1 MTEVDQNSQGLTAF
15 PDGLSPDCEKL
26 ELYDNK
32 IKKVQPSIGDLKKL
46 KLLNV
51 FNNQIGL
58 SLPNEIGSLPDLEEV
73 NLAANKLAMLK
84 DVHFAS
90 WANVQ
95 ILNLNDNNLSAIGS
109 LAPCVK
115 LEELR
120 IYANQLTAL
129 PTLAASAPE
138 LKIFE
143 AHKNRITS
151 EGAPDDYFKATP
163 ALERLSIWGNALAS
177 LPASLTSCSKLV
189 GVQAQSNPDL
199 ASLPAGPWPSTLETL
214 FIQETK
220 IASLPDSLKA
230 CALKRVNVGKLPLDA
245 AADKLA
251 ADMEK
256 MVLGKS
262 DGIWWGKDGV
272 QKKA

>member
-1 MTEVDQNSQGLTAF
+1 MLDVAPPQ
-15 PDGLSPDCEKL
+15 
-26 ELYDNK
+26 LYANK
-32 IKKVQPSIGDLKKL
+32 IKKVPPSIGELKKL
-46 KLLNV
+46 KLLNC

-58 SLPNEIGSLPDLEEV
+58 SLPNEIGELGDLEEV

-95 ILNLNDNNLSAIGS
+95 ILNLNDNNLSAVGS

-115 LEELR
+115 LEEVR
-120 IYANQLTAL
+120 MYGNQLTAL
-129 PTLAASAPE
+129 PTLPASAPE

-143 AHKNRITS
+143 IHKNRIA
-151 EGAPDDYFKATP
+151 EAPDDYFKSTP
-163 ALERLSIWGNALAS
+163 ALERLSIWGNALTA
-177 LPASLTSCSKLV
+177 LPSSLTSCSKLV

-199 ASLPAGPWPSTLETL
+199 ATLPAGPWPATLETL

-220 IASLPDSLKA
+220 IASLPSSLTS
-230 CALKRVNVGKLPLDA
+230 CSLKRVNVGQLPLDS

-251 ADMEK
+251 AEMEK
-256 MVLGKS
+256 MILGKS

-272 QKKA
+272 QKKP